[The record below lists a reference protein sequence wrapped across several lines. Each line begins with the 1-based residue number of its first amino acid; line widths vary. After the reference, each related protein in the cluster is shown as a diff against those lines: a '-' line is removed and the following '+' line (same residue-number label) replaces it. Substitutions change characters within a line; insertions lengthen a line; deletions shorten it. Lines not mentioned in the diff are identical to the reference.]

1 MLYSRTGHRWQYGA
15 CALHAGHVRLRTHTQ
30 NLVILLIAFL
40 PQCYVLRTV
49 HCLSCWWI
57 LCVFLLVPNVLFNS
71 YLLTYCVC
79 LFYWNI
85 IPINCFFAE
94 SIRHWQRLKQ
104 LLHCVF
110 SQSYGSFGGS
120 GRGEARRCRVT
131 WEQHPLPRTRTMCSP
146 LPAKAYLLQLSR

>member
-40 PQCYVLRTV
+40 QRCYLLRKV

-57 LCVFLLVPNVLFNS
+57 LCVFLLVPNLLRNS
-71 YLLTYCVC
+71 YLSTL
-79 LFYWNI
+79 LFVFIERLFLLNF
-85 IPINCFFAE
+85 FFAE
-94 SIRHWQRLKQ
+94 RIRHWQRLKQ

-146 LPAKAYLLQLSR
+146 LPAKA